1 MPGRRWPVVLVSLSR
16 QLKLASIDQDGTKC
30 AVSHEADL
38 DICRRAEAYLVL
50 VGGQGS
56 RREPEG
62 DVRRPLNC
70 DRRRR
75 SKADLSGGTACKA
88 RGRFLDDI
96 FFSLFGIACTPLQRA
111 YLKLMDAQM
120 VGMSVTTKTDSAC
133 PEPGGVIGSKTTTA
147 ATAHHDT
154 IT

>member
-1 MPGRRWPVVLVSLSR
+1 MPGRQWPAVLVSLGR
-16 QLKLASIDQDGTKC
+16 QLQLASIDQDGTKC
-30 AVSHEADL
+30 AVSREADL
-38 DICRRAEAYLVL
+38 DMCRRAAAYLVL
-50 VGGQGS
+50 VGDQGS

-62 DVRRPLNC
+62 DVRGPLDC
-70 DRRRR
+70 DRRIR

-111 YLKLMDAQM
+111 YLDLMDAQV
-120 VGMSVTTKTDSAC
+120 VGMSV
-133 PEPGGVIGSKTTTA
+133 
-147 ATAHHDT
+147 